1 MCDILLS
8 SSHVTHRQL
17 DSHEEPMILVRK
29 HAVLISLSPLR
40 AIVTA
45 DRVILSV
52 PDGADALL
60 YILHDYLNGQSST
73 NLTLFYFVSFCSS
86 FPPLLHVVLLSRV

>member
-1 MCDILLS
+1 
-8 SSHVTHRQL
+8 
-17 DSHEEPMILVRK
+17 MILVRK

-60 YILHDYLNGQSST
+60 YILHDYLNGQCSMH
-73 NLTLFYFVSFCSS
+73 NFLFRFPVPLT
-86 FPPLLHVVLLSRV
+86 